1 MFILTLF
8 LSKLATPYGSNV
20 RKNRKYFRY
29 QGRNPREK
37 ITTLT
42 CERFFHVV
50 YQLKQPL
57 SCVEEREGG
66 GVVRCILMTIITS
79 FDCIDLVIVNN
90 LIKLP
95 PICDHFPWSKI
106 YLFLSSVWLFAVSTN
121 GTNFGVLMI
130 SFQCI
135 MVWRVQIHGKLFLK
149 HLRFV
154 HLQASLT
161 DLRPTLT
168 SLLESKQ
175 DWDKKSTLSFW

>member
-29 QGRNPREK
+29 QGRNHREK

-66 GVVRCILMTIITS
+66 GALHIDDNNHIFWLYWSCDCKQSRQITS
-79 FDCIDLVIVNN
+79 NLRSFSLVKDLPFSQ
-90 LIKLP
+90 LCLA
-95 PICDHFPWSKI
+95 ICRVYKWDKFWS
-106 YLFLSSVWLFAVSTN
+106 FNDQFSVHY
-121 GTNFGVLMI
+121 G
-130 SFQCI
+130 
-135 MVWRVQIHGKLFLK
+135 
-149 HLRFV
+149 
-154 HLQASLT
+154 
-161 DLRPTLT
+161 LT
-168 SLLESKQ
+168 SPNTRKTVLKTSQ
-175 DWDKKSTLSFW
+175 ICPFTGQSDWFEANFNLTSGE